1 MDSVAPQPARGLTPR
16 HPLPRAGEG
25 QGEAP
30 GRLSLTFSRDGDGR
44 TYLDRQFA
52 GYPFHVCRPHY
63 FPHDV
68 PGMATLYVQSSAG
81 GLYQED
87 AHEIEI
93 MANDGTRA
101 HVTTRRRPS
110 CTAWSAG
117 GAVQRTTVTAGPG
130 SHVEVVPDPLILFP
144 AATLS
149 TTLRVRV
156 HDTATAVI
164 AESFLMHDPDS
175 VDAAFESFQAEAV
188 VGDWDGANLAV
199 DRFRISGRDV
209 VAAMPGITGAARAQ
223 GLLMVVGRGVE
234 QSGLTA
240 ALRAELGVH
249 EDVFGGVSQ
258 LPNAAGVSVR
268 LLASDGAALRAAM
281 LAAWESASGTLTGV
295 RPLPRRK

>member
-1 MDSVAPQPARGLTPR
+1 MNSIA
-16 HPLPRAGEG
+16 PLPLAGEG
-25 QGEAP
+25 QGEGP

-87 AHEIEI
+87 AHDIEI
-93 MANDGTRA
+93 VGNDWTRA
-101 HVTTRRRPS
+101 HVTTQASTIVHGMERG
-110 CTAWSAG
+110 A
-117 GAVQRTTVTAGPG
+117 AVQRTTVTAGPG

-144 AATLS
+144 AASLS
-149 TTLRVRV
+149 TTLTARV

-175 VDAAFESFQAEAV
+175 ADAAFDSFQAEAV
-188 VGDWDGANLAV
+188 IGDWDGTTLAV

-209 VAAMPGITGAARAQ
+209 VAATPGITGAARAQ
-223 GLLMVVGRGVE
+223 GLLMIVGRGTD
-234 QSGLTA
+234 QSGLIA
-240 ALRAELGVH
+240 ALRADLGVQ
-249 EDVFGGVSQ
+249 EDAFGGVSE
-258 LPNAAGVSVR
+258 LPNGAGVSVR
-268 LLASDGAALRAAM
+268 LLAPDGAALRAAM
-281 LAAWESASGTLTGV
+281 LAAWASASETLTGV
-295 RPLPRRK
+295 RPLLRRK